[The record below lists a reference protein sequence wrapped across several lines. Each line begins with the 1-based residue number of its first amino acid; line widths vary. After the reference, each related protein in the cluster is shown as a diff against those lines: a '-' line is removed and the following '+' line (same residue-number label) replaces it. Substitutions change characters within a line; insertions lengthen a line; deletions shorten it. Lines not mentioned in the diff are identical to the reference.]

1 MSTLKHEHGPADP
14 LPPEA
19 CLEVFEKL
27 SEFLDGELSPQD
39 CAEIQE
45 HIRDCEPCVAFV
57 ESLKTSIQASHEL
70 RPHESVHELPEA
82 VREKLKAAWQA
93 ALQRRAG

>member
-1 MSTLKHEHGPADP
+1 MSTAKHQHGSADP
-14 LPPEA
+14 HPPEG
-19 CLEVFEKL
+19 CIEVFEKL
-27 SEFLDGELSPQD
+27 SEYLDGELSPAD

-45 HIRDCEPCVAFV
+45 HIRDCQPCVAFV
-57 ESLKTSIQASHEL
+57 ESLKTSISVSNEL
-70 RPHESVHELPEA
+70 RPCEPVRELPPE

>member
-1 MSTLKHEHGPADP
+1 MSTAKHEHSPADP
-14 LPPEA
+14 A

-39 CAEIQE
+39 CDHIQE

-57 ESLKTSIQASHEL
+57 ESLKTSIRASHEL
-70 RPHESVHELPEA
+70 RPHEPMHELPEA
-82 VREKLKAAWQA
+82 VREKLEAAWQA

>member
-1 MSTLKHEHGPADP
+1 MNTVKHEHGPADP

-27 SEFLDGELSPQD
+27 SEYLDGELSLQD
-39 CAEIQE
+39 CAQIQE

-57 ESLKTSIQASHEL
+57 ESLRTSIQASHEL
-70 RPHESVHELPEA
+70 RPHESVRELPGA
-82 VREKLKAAWQA
+82 VREKLRAAWQA
-93 ALQRRAG
+93 ALQRRTG

>member
-1 MSTLKHEHGPADP
+1 MSTLKHEHSSADP
-14 LPPEA
+14 A

-27 SEFLDGELSPQD
+27 SEFLDGELSTQD

-45 HIRDCEPCVAFV
+45 HIRDCAPCVAFV
-57 ESLKTSIQASHEL
+57 KSLKTSIQASHEL
-70 RPHESVHELPEA
+70 RPHEPVQELPEA
-82 VREKLKAAWQA
+82 VRERLKAAWQA